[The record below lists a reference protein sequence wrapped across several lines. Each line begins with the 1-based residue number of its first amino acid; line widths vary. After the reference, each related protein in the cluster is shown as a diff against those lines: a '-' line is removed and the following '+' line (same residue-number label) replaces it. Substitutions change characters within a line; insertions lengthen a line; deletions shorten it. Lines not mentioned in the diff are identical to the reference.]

1 MDRKLGPRLEDKLDI
16 LDERLDKIES
26 KVDNITS
33 TLVSLDK
40 ILDRNTVSL
49 EIHEKRT
56 TASEKRIGYIE
67 THVYLIN
74 AVVKV
79 SIAAGGI
86 AAFVLTVLEILK
98 T

>member
-1 MDRKLGPRLEDKLDI
+1 MDRKLGPRLEDKLQN

-26 KVDNITS
+26 KVDSITNS
-33 TLVSLDK
+33 LTSLDK

-56 TASEKRIGYIE
+56 TASEKRIEYIE
-67 THVYLIN
+67 SHVYLIN

-79 SIAAGGI
+79 SFAAGGI
-86 AAFVLTVLEILK
+86 AAFVLTILEILK
-98 T
+98 S